1 MILRSAISLFTCSC
15 LINMACASST
25 SVGLVMTSGE
35 VQVDGSSVR
44 GNAAIFS
51 GNLVSSGDRSS
62 SLQFADG
69 TSAMMKPG
77 TKIVVYR
84 ERSELKQGIALQR
97 GVDKHPML
105 ADGLKIS
112 GATPNAVALV
122 GVKDASHIEVAAQ
135 EGEAAVWTA
144 SGNLIARVEPGKT
157 LSFEIKEA
165 AAGAPENGVKIT
177 GILRPHYL
185 LTDELT
191 NVTYQLRGP
200 DLEPLIGA
208 SIQVT
213 GTVLAGNSV
222 STAPQLIAVSSAMR
236 LNPLMAMAA
245 DGQQPGAAPAGQGP
259 LFDKSSI
266 VFLVVVAIGG
276 TLLGLGASG
285 AFSSSPSPVTP
296 TTP

>member
-1 MILRSAISLFTCSC
+1 MILRSGISLFTCFC

-77 TKIVVYR
+77 TQIVVYR
-84 ERSELKQGIALQR
+84 EYSELKQGIALQR

-122 GVKDASHIEVAAQ
+122 GIKDASHIEVEAQ
-135 EGEAAVWTA
+135 MGEAAVWTA
-144 SGNLIARVEPGKT
+144 SGNLVARVEPGKT
-157 LSFEIKEA
+157 LSFAIKEA
-165 AAGAPENGVKIT
+165 AAGASTNGVKIT

-191 NVTYQLRGP
+191 NVTYQLQGP

-222 STAPQLIAVSSAMR
+222 SAAPQLVAVSSATR
-236 LNPLMAMAA
+236 LNPLMAMGA
-245 DGQQPGAAPAGQGP
+245 DGQQPGAAPAGQAP
-259 LFDKSSI
+259 IFNRESVIFLI
-266 VFLVVVAIGG
+266 VIAVGG
-276 TLLGLGASG
+276 TLLGLAASG
-285 AFSSSPSPVTP
+285 AFSSSSTPVSP